1 MCISWYDSAV
11 RARAPLVWTSRE
23 PTMRERGSDQRAR
36 RKNTV
41 AKSLYVGGLPYST
54 TEAEL
59 RELFGGAGEVS
70 AIRLIMDRDT
80 GQSKGFAFV
89 EFADDATAQRAID
102 MFNGYQ
108 LGNRSLVVN
117 EARPR
122 EERDGGGYR
131 GGGGG
136 GRRRY

>member
-1 MCISWYDSAV
+1 M
-11 RARAPLVWTSRE
+11 
-23 PTMRERGSDQRAR
+23 
-36 RKNTV
+36 
-41 AKSLYVGGLPYST
+41 AKSLYVGGLPYSV

-89 EFADDATAQRAID
+89 EFADDDTAQRAID